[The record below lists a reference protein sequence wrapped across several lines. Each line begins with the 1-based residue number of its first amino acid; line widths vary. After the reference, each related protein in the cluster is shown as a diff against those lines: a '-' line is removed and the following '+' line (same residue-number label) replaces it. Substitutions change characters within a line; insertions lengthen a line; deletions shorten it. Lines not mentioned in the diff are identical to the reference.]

1 MFYPCI
7 DPWLLVHCILHVQS
21 WLFCTKIMKRLTLQ
35 STRWL
40 SSWWGQSAQK
50 GLTPFEIWYL
60 AKWRKLQYFRKTNND
75 YFGNIMLCLRWFS
88 LWLAPQVGFTKKLHL
103 KFLNSQEILHGSA
116 VNLQNSKRR
125 LCSSPV
131 VCSATS
137 SSAAAGCCFFFLK
150 TRLRNLSINI
160 LTNNKHRW
168 KVRSKLTAEHI
179 IVLIRVR
186 RADLEQLCM
195 NNGLMIRC
203 HHIVNDNCFFAFW
216 TKKTFN

>member
-1 MFYPCI
+1 MKCDRTYRGIQTFTVPRLRCSSPSCLIVLSATFWLKTSSCCWTLGHSVCAPMFYPCI

-21 WLFCTKIMKRLTLQ
+21 WLFCTKIIKRLTLQ

-75 YFGNIMLCLRWFS
+75 YFGNLMLCLRWFS
-88 LWLAPQVGFTKKLHL
+88 LWLAPQVGFTQKLHL
-103 KFLNSQEILHGSA
+103 KFLNNQEILHGSA

-137 SSAAAGCCFFFLK
+137 SSAAAGCWVFF
-150 TRLRNLSINI
+150 
-160 LTNNKHRW
+160 
-168 KVRSKLTAEHI
+168 
-179 IVLIRVR
+179 
-186 RADLEQLCM
+186 
-195 NNGLMIRC
+195 
-203 HHIVNDNCFFAFW
+203 
-216 TKKTFN
+216 